1 MLRYVRHIGL
11 FILLIGGLLCVCQ
24 PMRAAVHTGNCGAN
38 GDNVTWSYDDQTKV
52 LTLSGKGAMMDFSNA
67 MNVSWYSYKSNIQ
80 SIEISSE
87 ITKIGKFAFYGCS
100 KVTSVTIP
108 TAVTEI
114 GNSAFAFNT
123 ELADVYVQWTT
134 ADEIPDI
141 KAWSGFSGTIHVP
154 CGTKLL
160 YQSKGGWNDMIDQIA
175 VPTYKVSVTID
186 DDSMGTIVITKE

>member
-1 MLRYVRHIGL
+1 M
-11 FILLIGGLLCVCQ
+11 
-24 PMRAAVHTGNCGAN
+24 
-38 GDNVTWSYDDQTKV
+38 
-52 LTLSGKGAMMDFSNA
+52 
-67 MNVSWYSYKSNIQ
+67 
-80 SIEISSE
+80 
-87 ITKIGKFAFYGCS
+87 
-100 KVTSVTIP
+100 
-108 TAVTEI
+108 VTEI

-141 KAWSGFSGTIHVP
+141 QAWSGFSGTIHVP